1 MIHVISGAPCSG
13 KSTYIR
19 EHAQS
24 GDLIIDLDEIAKA
37 IGTPDHDYCSKV
49 KKETLSEIR
58 RLLIEDAIAGK
69 DSFDSWIV
77 DTLLSGSYPEDTEI
91 IHLEV
96 NKETAIERAKAEGR
110 PQKTFDAIDKYFAEE
125 KGRDMDHKY
134 KSFELKSKEDETG
147 MIVGFFST
155 YDEEPDSYGD
165 IIRPGAF
172 TETIKKRQE
181 SGHPFPLCF
190 NHDFSQVIG
199 AVDKIED
206 TEKGPYIEA
215 HFLDTALAQDVRKM
229 LKSGAIY
236 QFSFAY
242 DVLGWE
248 EPSEAQRKAG
258 IWNIL
263 TKLEVFEIS
272 VVTVPANQNAVVTE
286 VKSVTAEE
294 IAHGT
299 IEVKQGKRNSKADED
314 VIRDTIAQLGKCIES
329 LESLIGEG
337 EEDKPT
343 EDEAPAEAE
352 PEVNEASEE
361 PKDDSNAKRAEAILS
376 HIKSMKEVPDHDD

>member
-24 GDLIIDLDEIAKA
+24 GDLIIDLDEVAKA
-37 IGTPDHDYCSKV
+37 IGTPDHDYCSTV
-49 KKETLSEIR
+49 KKETLAEIR
-58 RLLIEDAIAGK
+58 RLLIEDAIAEK
-69 DSFDSWIV
+69 DSVDSWIV
-77 DTLLSGSYPEDTEI
+77 DTLLSGSYPEDAEV

-96 NKETAIERAKAEGR
+96 DKETAIERAKAEGR

-147 MIVGFFST
+147 MIAGFFST

-248 EPSEAQRKAG
+248 DPTKEQREKG
-258 IWNIL
+258 ISNVL

-272 VVTVPANQNAVVTE
+272 VVTVPANQNAVMTE
-286 VKSVTAEE
+286 VKNAEPE
-294 IAHGT
+294 T
-299 IEVKQGKRNSKADED
+299 KQGRRNRKSDED
-314 VIRDTIAQLGKCIES
+314 IIRSCIES
-329 LESLIGEG
+329 LQSLLD
-337 EEDKPT
+337 EDDADNST
-343 EDEAPAEAE
+343 EDEAKAAEAD
-352 PEVNEASEE
+352 PKVNEASEE

>member
-1 MIHVISGAPCSG
+1 
-13 KSTYIR
+13 
-19 EHAQS
+19 
-24 GDLIIDLDEIAKA
+24 
-37 IGTPDHDYCSKV
+37 
-49 KKETLSEIR
+49 
-58 RLLIEDAIAGK
+58 
-69 DSFDSWIV
+69 
-77 DTLLSGSYPEDTEI
+77 
-91 IHLEV
+91 
-96 NKETAIERAKAEGR
+96 
-110 PQKTFDAIDKYFAEE
+110 
-125 KGRDMDHKY
+125 MDHKY
-134 KSFELKSKEDETG
+134 KSFELKAKEDETG
-147 MIVGFFST
+147 MIAGFFST

-172 TETIKKRQE
+172 TETIKKRAE

-248 EPSEAQRKAG
+248 DPTKEQREKG
-258 IWNIL
+258 ISNVL

-272 VVTVPANQNAVVTE
+272 VVTVPANQNAVMTE
-286 VKSVTAEE
+286 VKNAELE
-294 IAHGT
+294 T
-299 IEVKQGKRNSKADED
+299 KQGRRNSKADEN
-314 VIRDTIAQLGKCIES
+314 VIRDAIAQLGKCIES

-376 HIKSMKEVPDHDD
+376 QIKSMKEVPDYDD